1 MNVEVEFSL
10 EKRVESEGNCLG
22 DKEVKGIDEIVR
34 YHKSEAT
41 LHKYLQNIF
50 FSRFTG
56 VSGRE
61 ELSKCGALDPAMKLS
76 SQS

>member
-41 LHKYLQNIF
+41 LHKYFAKYIF
-50 FSRFTG
+50 LAWLESLVARSFRSAAR
-56 VSGRE
+56 SI
-61 ELSKCGALDPAMKLS
+61 
-76 SQS
+76 QQ